1 VPNDQTRAPEQSRVA
16 LAQSGQPDHAGP
28 SYVGIAANRS
38 SGLGGGVRLVERLAV
53 ALRRAG
59 LGAEV
64 AWTPGERAAMVS
76 RAAAGSRFRCLVAV
90 GGDGTVSALLNE
102 RPSVPVTVLPAG
114 TENLVAQHFG
124 LGRDPKALARTI
136 AVGQTV
142 RVDLGLTQGRRFFLM
157 AGFGFDA
164 DVVTR
169 HHRSRLS
176 RGGSIRPTHR
186 LAYVEP
192 ILRSSLSYRFPTISV
207 EIADAGAQEVVTG
220 TTVLVFNTPR
230 YALGLPFAPAAR
242 DDDGWLDLVVFRAP
256 GPFRAAYY
264 LWTVLLGTH
273 LEQAGVIHRRV
284 KKVVVT
290 ADQPTPVQ
298 IDGDPAGYVLPGGT
312 RPESATTALAA
323 AQASSDD
330 LARPGSDAHSFEAWT
345 LEILPAA
352 LEFVA
357 SAKHRNRS
365 SRVKLAKGQT
375 AR

>member
-1 VPNDQTRAPEQSRVA
+1 VRNDQTPAPEPRRRAP
-16 LAQSGQPDHAGP
+16 AQSGQAERGESD
-28 SYVGIAANRS
+28 YVGIAANRS
-38 SGLGGGVRLVERLAV
+38 SGMGGGVRLVERLVA
-53 ALRRAG
+53 ALRRVG

-64 AWTPGERAAMVS
+64 AWTPAERAALVS
-76 RAAAGSRFRCLVAV
+76 RGAGLSHCRCLVAV

-102 RPSVPVTVLPAG
+102 RPSAPVTVLAAG

-124 LGRDPKALARTI
+124 LSRDPRVLARTI
-136 AVGQTV
+136 AEGRIV
-142 RVDLGLTQGRRFFLM
+142 RVDVGVAEGRRFFLM

-169 HHRSRLS
+169 HHQSRLT

-192 ILRSSLSYRFPTISV
+192 ILRSSLCYRFPTISV
-207 EIADAGAQEVVTG
+207 QIADPGAHELVTG

-242 DDDGWLDLVVFRAP
+242 DDDGWLDLVVFREP
-256 GPFRAAYY
+256 GAFRAAFY

-284 KKVVVT
+284 KKVIVT
-290 ADQPTPVQ
+290 ADQPVPVQ
-298 IDGDPAGYVLPGGT
+298 IDGDPAGYVVPRGAPAHRATAG
-312 RPESATTALAA
+312 RSAEAGSEDAA
-323 AQASSDD
+323 ASG
-330 LARPGSDAHSFEAWT
+330 PDAHSSEGWT

-352 LEFVA
+352 LEFIA
-357 SAKHRNRS
+357 PAKHRDRLG
-365 SRVKLAKGQT
+365 RVKLAKGRR